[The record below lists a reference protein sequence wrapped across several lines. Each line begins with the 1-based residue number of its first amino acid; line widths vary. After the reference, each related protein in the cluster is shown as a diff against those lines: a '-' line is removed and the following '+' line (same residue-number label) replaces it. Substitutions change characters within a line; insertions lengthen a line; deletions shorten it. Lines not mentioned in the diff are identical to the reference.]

1 MYNIFPPEFSFKI
14 HTKIIWATVFN
25 INYFL
30 FLEKSARVRRK
41 ERERKVTPLSELTD
55 TSDYVA
61 KPPSRK
67 LSENISGKLSEK
79 MIQSSNWTAI

>member
-1 MYNIFPPEFSFKI
+1 M
-14 HTKIIWATVFN
+14 
-25 INYFL
+25 
-30 FLEKSARVRRK
+30 RRK

-61 KPPSRK
+61 KPPNRK